1 MLNML
6 TTLRDTATKVIPP
19 FEKVTSIDDVT
30 PGKAAD
36 MVVESSTMMMELE
49 DAYAHETAMVPLEGF
64 APTLEVHLM
73 NA

>member
-1 MLNML
+1 M
-6 TTLRDTATKVIPP
+6 
-19 FEKVTSIDDVT
+19 T

-36 MVVESSTMMMELE
+36 MVVESSTMMMELQ

-64 APTLEVHLM
+64 APTLEVYLM